1 MNRSAPTSLH
11 LSELIDG
18 LAQLNVPW
26 AEIKRTCLTGKLTKK
41 TPPSLFF
48 IVRFLRLQQFNGDPF
63 LFAVANQN
71 QPLFNGILKSIYGN
85 DVIWE
90 QDSLNAAS
98 CSKDDHYFDSIF
110 NMICQKQPF
119 SDTQKKVLFE
129 TYQFMCQ
136 KMHRICF
143 NPYWKRTLQLIDIFP
158 NMQHYKTKSGKTFLN
173 EAIKLNLDILASY
186 LIKEKECSPLESIN
200 NSKTSVYEYVYKKS
214 LLAKKPLETYDYYIL
229 TKIMRSAIS
238 ESNKS
243 AIENIESRV
252 NKAYQNRLPHSIEK
266 IFHLNNL
273 LSHQNSRAE

>member
-1 MNRSAPTSLH
+1 MNKSAQTSLQ
-11 LSELIDG
+11 LSELLDG
-18 LAQLNVPW
+18 LIQSNVPW
-26 AEIKRTCLTGKLTKK
+26 SEIKQTCLTQKFTKK
-41 TPPSLFF
+41 TSPSLFF
-48 IVRFLRLQQFNGDPF
+48 LARLFKSQQFNGHPF
-63 LFAVANQN
+63 LFAIANQN
-71 QPLFNGILKSIYGN
+71 QSFFDCILKSVYSS
-85 DVIWE
+85 DAIWE

-110 NMICQKQPF
+110 NIIYQKQPF
-119 SDTQKKVLFE
+119 SDKQKQVLFE

-143 NPYWKRTLQLIDIFP
+143 NPYWKRTLQLIDVFP

-186 LIKEKECSPLESIN
+186 LIKEKGCSPLESIN

-252 NKAYQNRLPHSIEK
+252 NKTYQNRLPHSIEK

-273 LSHQNSRAE
+273 LSHQKSREE